1 VLYNTGHTQKVVERA
16 ENINIIIIIKMAD
29 EIDDS
34 EVEEEVKDAELNT
47 DDTPTDDNGEV
58 QE

>member
-1 VLYNTGHTQKVVERA
+1 
-16 ENINIIIIIKMAD
+16 MAD
-29 EIDDS
+29 EIDDP

-47 DDTPTDDNGEV
+47 DDTPTDDNGEA